1 MPRWLL
7 RRGGA
12 QVLCK
17 SPDVVK
23 VRLSAR
29 VRAAG
34 MAPVS
39 PQIPIRRI
47 FMPSV
52 TRHARDKNHFHSLIN
67 STRNPANNHK
77 PSTYSQLLSQ
87 VNLVAC
93 TLHNHN
99 SPPTHSLTLF
109 LCTYIQ
115 TVNMAI
121 SKKLKVHTPTPGV
134 PSLAPPRWLYHLAG
148 HQTYTDM
155 FSDPTRAQEG

>member
-1 MPRWLL
+1 M
-7 RRGGA
+7 
-12 QVLCK
+12 LCK

-34 MAPVS
+34 VAPVS
-39 PQIPIRRI
+39 PQIPIRRTRSPLSN
-47 FMPSV
+47 FHAFRQ
-52 TRHARDKNHFHSLIN
+52 TRHARDQKPLPLSHQLNSQSSQQPQAFNLFSASTPGQPCCLHS
-67 STRNPANNHK
+67 TQP
-77 PSTYSQLLSQ
+77 QL
-87 VNLVAC
+87 A
-93 TLHNHN
+93 
-99 SPPTHSLTLF
+99 THSLTYSLP
-109 LCTYIQ
+109 LHIQ